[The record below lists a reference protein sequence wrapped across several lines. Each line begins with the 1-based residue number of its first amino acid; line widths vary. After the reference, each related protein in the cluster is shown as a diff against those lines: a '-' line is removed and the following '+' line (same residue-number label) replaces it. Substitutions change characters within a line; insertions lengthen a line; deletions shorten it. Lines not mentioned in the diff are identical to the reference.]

1 MNYPIPI
8 EVKVGSVQP
17 VNKMSR
23 PILVIRFP
31 GYWKSDQWDVSRKA
45 IYDNRP
51 LNEDYHVMVLVDNE
65 VEQVKFECYNSP
77 HEPDKLENITK
88 LVQMS
93 IERCLKQEEDLRKK
107 QEENE

>member
-1 MNYPIPI
+1 
-8 EVKVGSVQP
+8 
-17 VNKMSR
+17 MSR

-88 LVQMS
+88 LVQLS
-93 IERCLKQEEDLRKK
+93 IERCLNQEEDLRKK

>member
-1 MNYPIPI
+1 MDL
-8 EVKVGSVQP
+8 VQP
-17 VNKMSR
+17 VNKMSK
-23 PILVIRFP
+23 PILIIRFP

>member
-1 MNYPIPI
+1 MS
-8 EVKVGSVQP
+8 KP
-17 VNKMSR
+17 V
-23 PILVIRFP
+23 LVIRFP
-31 GYWKSDQWDVSRKA
+31 GYWKSSQWDISRKA
-45 IYDNRP
+45 IYDNKP
-51 LNEDYHVMVLVDNE
+51 LNEDYHVMALEDNE

-93 IERCLKQEEDLRKK
+93 IDRSLKQEDELRKK

>member
-1 MNYPIPI
+1 M
-8 EVKVGSVQP
+8 VGLVQP
-17 VNKMSR
+17 ENNMSK

-31 GYWKSDQWDVSRKA
+31 GYWKQEQWDISRKA
-45 IYDNRP
+45 IYDNKP

-93 IERCLKQEEDLRKK
+93 IDRCLKQEEQLRKK

>member
-1 MNYPIPI
+1 MNYLILI
-8 EVKVGSVQP
+8 EELVDLVQP
-17 VNKMSR
+17 VNKMSK
-23 PILVIRFP
+23 PILIIRFP